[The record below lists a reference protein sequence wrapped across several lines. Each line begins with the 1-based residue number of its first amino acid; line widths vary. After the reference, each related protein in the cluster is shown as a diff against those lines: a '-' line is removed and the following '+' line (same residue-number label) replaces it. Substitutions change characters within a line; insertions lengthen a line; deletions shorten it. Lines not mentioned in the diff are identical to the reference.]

1 VNLTFLN
8 IPADEGAT
16 EAAPYQILP
25 VPYEQTVSYGRG
37 CAEGPAAIIRASS
50 EVELFDEELESEPY
64 RVGIGTLDA
73 MPVTAAGPEAMVA
86 ALEKRVYELA
96 KQGKTVITLGG
107 EHSIT
112 PGPVRAYQ
120 KLYPGLSV
128 LQIDAHADL
137 RDGYQDCK
145 YSHASAMMRV
155 RDTVKTT
162 LGLGIRNLSAPEY
175 EYYKKTDGC
184 HLGFAYNRD
193 GDSHWIN
200 DNIDLLSEH
209 VYVTIDL
216 DGFDPSLMPAVGTPE
231 PGGLLWNEVLA
242 VLRRITLRRNVVAAD
257 VVELAPI
264 GGMHAPDF
272 IAAKLVYKLIAYIE
286 RGRTAVR
293 AQDKA

>member
-1 VNLTFLN
+1 MNITFLN
-8 IPADEGAT
+8 LPPEEGAT
-16 EAAPYQILP
+16 DQAPYQILP

-37 CAEGPAAIIRASS
+37 CAEGPSAIIRASS
-50 EVELFDEELESEPY
+50 EVELFDEELEDEPY
-64 RVGIGTLDA
+64 RVGIGTLDP
-73 MPVTAAGPEAMVA
+73 MPITAAGPEAMVA
-86 ALEKRVYELA
+86 ALEKRVFELA
-96 KQGKTVITLGG
+96 NHGKTVITLGG

-120 KLYPGLSV
+120 KLFPDLSV

-162 LGLGIRNLSAPEY
+162 VGLGIRNLSVPEF
-175 EYYKKTDGC
+175 EYYKSTDDC
-184 HLGFAYNRD
+184 HLSFAYNRD
-193 GDSHWIN
+193 GGAHWIN
-200 DNIDLLSEH
+200 DNIDLLSQH

-216 DGFDPSLMPAVGTPE
+216 DGLDPSIMPAVGTPE
-231 PGGLLWNEVLA
+231 PGGLSWDDVLA
-242 VLRRITLRRNVVAAD
+242 VLRRVTLRRNVVAAD

-264 GGMHAPDF
+264 SGMHAPDF
-272 IAAKLVYKLIAYIE
+272 VAARLVYKLIAYIE

-293 AQDKA
+293 TLDKS